1 MKPDQPDP
9 QAPVQFLGEKS
20 LKSIVQFNGDSH
32 LLALNSFEVLSTF
45 DQVSDAQKGIKE
57 KMKKIG
63 KTNQEIG
70 QR

>member
-1 MKPDQPDP
+1 MKPDPK
-9 QAPVQFLGEKS
+9 APVQFLGEKS

-70 QR
+70 

>member
-1 MKPDQPDP
+1 MKPDP